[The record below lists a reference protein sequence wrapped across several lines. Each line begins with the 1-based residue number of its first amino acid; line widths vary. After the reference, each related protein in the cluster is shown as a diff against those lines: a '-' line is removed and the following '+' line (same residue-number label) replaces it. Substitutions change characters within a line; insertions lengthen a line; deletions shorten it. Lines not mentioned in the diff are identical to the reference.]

1 MAKADFVLGG
11 PQWGQ
16 LMKELFVSSDTSAP
30 SNPEKEDVLN
40 AWLQPNGVIHLQGS
54 SQKAVDEAPET
65 IRGELD
71 LAPALCLHAG

>member
-1 MAKADFVLGG
+1 MAEADFVLGG

-16 LMKELFVSSDTSAP
+16 LMTELFVSSDTSAP
-30 SNPEKEDVLN
+30 SDPAKEDGLN
-40 AWLQPNGVIHLQGS
+40 ARLQPNGVIQLQGG

-65 IRGELD
+65 IWEELD

>member
-1 MAKADFVLGG
+1 MAEADFVLGG

-30 SNPEKEDVLN
+30 SDPAKEDGLN
-40 AWLQPNGVIHLQGS
+40 ARLQPNGVIQLQGG

-65 IRGELD
+65 IWEELD